1 MFGKVD
7 IWTVIESLEK
17 IESSSNEIKEVNEM
31 VRHLPK
37 IRTSLGKVRAWFRLV
52 MMRKKLAE
60 YFQILINNRQQL
72 KQYYE
77 SVGLLLSEEMNLIAG
92 LMIGLNS
99 FNYDVFIKD
108 SNFDTYATFIDMK
121 YYLKECLL
129 EDNNGDTSTN
139 VSGIPHQ
146 R

>member
-17 IESSSNEIKEVNEM
+17 MDSSNNNEIKEVNEM

-37 IRTSLGKVRAWFRLV
+37 IRTSLGRVRAWLRLV
-52 MMRKKLAE
+52 TMRKKLAE
-60 YFQILINNRQQL
+60 YFQILLNNRNL
-72 KQYYE
+72 LRQYYDPI
-77 SVGLLLSEEMNLIAG
+77 GLMLSEEMSLVSG

-108 SNFDTYATFIDMK
+108 TNFDAYATYIDMK

-129 EDNNGDTSTN
+129 EDNGVSSTHDN
-139 VSGIPHQ
+139 Q
-146 R
+146 NQW